1 MACKFSN
8 FFANIKILRPP
19 IAKIFYQAA
28 SFTYLYWSGMGCGH
42 GMPCPYIWRCCRGAR
57 YYFHMEG
64 CGGEVDAWGFLFEA
78 REVGVSMTPSG
89 AHLRRA
95 CLGLIA
101 LRLSE
106 PFGILAMPPCRNV
119 GTRHAV
125 SVSGGNADR
134 GGVLVGNGLRT
145 RQVIWALFSLE
156 VLGGG

>member
-42 GMPCPYIWRCCRGAR
+42 GMPCPYLWRCGRGAR

-78 REVGVSMTPSG
+78 REVGASMSPSG

-106 PFGILAMPPCRNV
+106 PFGICDATLTQRRDTACRV
-119 GTRHAV
+119 RIRRQRRPWRCTGREWV
-125 SVSGGNADR
+125 ADTACR
-134 GGVLVGNGLRT
+134 VPT
-145 RQVIWALFSLE
+145 
-156 VLGGG
+156 